1 MENVCSG
8 RGKWAKAFGDLIKRL
23 FYGCFMTSNMTNLI
37 TKQPPNCLLIAV
49 LSLINRLQNLSSENI
64 AGHCNI
70 YRKIGFLPK
79 ANYDGK
85 RIQILLRVKR
95 KIPWSLKF
103 PYSDISYTFMQKEH
117 KDSANNGQ

>member
-1 MENVCSG
+1 MV
-8 RGKWAKAFGDLIKRL
+8 
-23 FYGCFMTSNMTNLI
+23 
-37 TKQPPNCLLIAV
+37 
-49 LSLINRLQNLSSENI
+49 QNLLNFQVPSNHFESSDNI

-85 RIQILLRVKR
+85 MIQILLRVKR